1 MCDLTIDKPLNSIKP
16 SQISEMT
23 SAELL
28 QVIQTGSP
36 NYIALQ
42 AMATELASRCEHL
55 EQSQAA

>member
-1 MCDLTIDKPLNSIKP
+1 
-16 SQISEMT
+16 MT